1 MITRNNIIVA
11 FCSLLWLL
19 FYEAPMSAQHM
30 LEDVKSMFEKSKI
43 YPDGTVYFTD
53 DDGEKYAIPFATVSV
68 YEKDDRDK
76 LVYYVMADRFGHY
89 RIPKYD
95 YTKPFYYVL
104 EAPGFVPKGE
114 LVDELP
120 TVRKWDND
128 KPLMGNY
135 SISFEVEKDSL
146 FPDKPYSLRVFDAA
160 SLKKATEPGGLLELV
175 GAVPG
180 IKYEDGELSTTEG
193 GAVRLKITDGEVPP
207 ELWSYLPMVPSL
219 FIEELE
225 LYTLPKGGSFDAVV
239 NVVGTIGKRVK
250 KNFNGYKV
258 FGGASAQ

>member
-128 KPLMGNY
+128 KPLTGNY

-146 FPDKPYSLRVFDAA
+146 SRQAIFLTSVRCRK
-160 SLKKATEPGGLLELV
+160 LKEGHRTGRIAGACRSRPWHKVRGWRTVDHRGRGSATKNNRRGSPARIV
-175 GAVPG
+175 
-180 IKYEDGELSTTEG
+180 ELS
-193 GAVRLKITDGEVPP
+193 AN
-207 ELWSYLPMVPSL
+207 
-219 FIEELE
+219 
-225 LYTLPKGGSFDAVV
+225 GS
-239 NVVGTIGKRVK
+239 
-250 KNFNGYKV
+250 
-258 FGGASAQ
+258 